1 MATRGA
7 FSIKKSF
14 FKQPFFIVI
23 SVVQVTMVFIV
34 MRNVLKIN
42 GEKIVLKNVVVIMV
56 QLVIIW
62 MDFVIANPVFKDNIV
77 RLNVKTVHTAGVVR
91 RNVCV
96 KIMHIVIG
104 RLFQF
109 ISFISI
115 MNHMRHIIISMM
127 I

>member
-1 MATRGA
+1 MT
-7 FSIKKSF
+7 
-14 FKQPFFIVI
+14 
-23 SVVQVTMVFIV
+23 SVVKVTMVFIV
-34 MRNVLKIN
+34 MQNVLKIN
-42 GEKIVLKNVVVIMV
+42 GERIVLKNVGVIMV

>member
-1 MATRGA
+1 MT
-7 FSIKKSF
+7 
-14 FKQPFFIVI
+14 
-23 SVVQVTMVFIV
+23 SVVKVTMVFIV
-34 MRNVLKIN
+34 MQNVLKIN
-42 GEKIVLKNVVVIMV
+42 GERIVLKNVGVIMV

-62 MDFVIANPVFKDNIV
+62 MDFVIVNPVFKDNIV
-77 RLNVKTVHTAGVVR
+77 RLNVKTVHTAGVGR